1 MCQNPSLHSDS
12 TIDARFAR
20 VVEIM
25 RRLRAPGGCPWDQ
38 RQTFDSIRTHT
49 LEETYEVL
57 EAIGDR
63 NWPGLR
69 EELGDLLLQVV
80 FYAEMAEEAGHF
92 AIDDVLR
99 ELAEKLVRRHPHVFT
114 EPGSA
119 ATAEEA
125 LGRWNAM
132 KAAERGESA
141 EPRSLLAGIPRDLPA
156 LSEAGKMGVRAARVG
171 FDWPSVEPIWSK
183 VQEEIAE
190 LRAELASPGTHGNIT
205 RLEDELGDVLFSLVN
220 LARRLHLEPEAALK
234 RSNRKFT
241 RRFQHMEEAARAQ
254 GRALDQLSAAEWD
267 DLWRAAKL
275 DEP

>member
-1 MCQNPSLHSDS
+1 
-12 TIDARFAR
+12 
-20 VVEIM
+20 M
-25 RRLRAPGGCPWDQ
+25 RRLRAPDGCPWDR

-69 EELGDLLLQVV
+69 EELGDLLLQVI
-80 FYAEMAEEAGHF
+80 FYAEMAEEAAYF
-92 AIDDVLR
+92 NINDVLR
-99 ELAEKLVRRHPHVFT
+99 ELADKLVRRHPHVFS

-119 ATAEEA
+119 ASPEEA

-132 KAAERGESA
+132 KAKERAPED
-141 EPRSLLAGIPRDLPA
+141 EPRSLMAGIPRDLPA
-156 LSEAGKMGVRAARVG
+156 LSEAGKMGSRAARVG

-183 VQEEIAE
+183 IEEEIGE
-190 LRAELASPGTHGNIT
+190 LRAELTSPGTQSMS

-220 LARRLHLEPEAALK
+220 LARRLDLEPEAALK
-234 RSNRKFT
+234 HANRKFS
-241 RRFQHMEEAARAQ
+241 RRFQHMERAAGEQHRQ
-254 GRALDQLSAAEWD
+254 LDHLSAAEWD
-267 DLWRAAKL
+267 DLWRAAKM